1 MTPARMLGPLRGLVL
16 ALTAAGTLAA
26 SSAQAQLPGDNSNAP
41 IDITANGLELID
53 AQRVQV
59 WSGAVEAVQGTNRLR
74 TELLRV
80 FHAPKPGATPVAQ
93 GGRAG
98 QWGEPQRMV
107 AEGAVYFITPESTAK
122 GNVAVYDLVRDVVTM
137 TGDVVLTRG
146 ESVLRGDKL
155 VIDVATGRSTLDSTA
170 QGRGTNRVRG
180 VFYPEE
186 RAAAAPAARAPVAP
200 AVRR

>member
-74 TELLRV
+74 
-80 FHAPKPGATPVAQ
+80 
-93 GGRAG
+93 
-98 QWGEPQRMV
+98 
-107 AEGAVYFITPESTAK
+107 
-122 GNVAVYDLVRDVVTM
+122 
-137 TGDVVLTRG
+137 
-146 ESVLRGDKL
+146 
-155 VIDVATGRSTLDSTA
+155 
-170 QGRGTNRVRG
+170 G